1 MRILTLVLAVGALAL
16 AGCGDDDDDGD
27 GGGSASPPA
36 ETTPVATTPVEEGGT
51 IEIRMKDFVFDP
63 TSQTVKVGQ
72 TVKWINDD
80 TADHNAVATSGADF
94 KSDDFG
100 KGGTYEFTPDKAG
113 TIEYVCTL
121 HSNMKATLTVE

>member
-1 MRILTLVLAVGALAL
+1 MRTLCLLLAVGALAL
-16 AGCGDDDDDGD
+16 AGCGDDDDDG
-27 GGGSASPPA
+27 GGGAA
-36 ETTPVATTPVEEGGT
+36 TTTPAATTPAAASGGT
-51 IEIRMKDFVFDP
+51 VEIRMKDFQFDP

-72 TVKWINDD
+72 TVKWVNDD

-94 KSDDFG
+94 KSENFG
-100 KGGTYEFTPDKAG
+100 KGGSYEYTADKAG